1 MAFVRN
7 KGRRLNK
14 YVKDYVVFDIETTGL
29 RPGLDEIIELS
40 AVKVKNN
47 EVSDTFSTL
56 VKPTI
61 RIPASA
67 TRINGI
73 TNDMVS
79 SAPEIAEAMEGFV
92 DFVETEIL
100 VGHNIHSFDTNFIY
114 DAAMEAFQ
122 EGIYNDYIDTLYMAR
137 ACLPQLKHH
146 KLGDISEY
154 FGISTEGA
162 HRALNDC
169 IMNQKCYEKMGELLT
184 AQKKVKAE
192 DKLVLT
198 GKTSVSK
205 DGMVLTGK
213 TSVSKDGI
221 VLTGRTSVPKDGIV
235 LTGKTS
241 TSEKEQMKQK
251 ASETQIEQVK
261 NIQRSVRRE
270 NIPEEM
276 SAEELWAVLENSCP
290 ECGGILVERKG
301 RYGAFWGCKNFPR
314 CRYTR
319 KR

>member
-1 MAFVRN
+1 MALVRN

-29 RPGLDEIIELS
+29 RPGLDEIIEIS

-184 AQKKVKAE
+184 AQKKVTAE

-205 DGMVLTGK
+205 DGILLTGK
-213 TSVSKDGI
+213 TSA
-221 VLTGRTSVPKDGIV
+221 
-235 LTGKTS
+235 
-241 TSEKEQMKQK
+241 SEKEQVKQK
-251 ASETQIEQVK
+251 ASEPKEEQMK
-261 NIQRSVRRE
+261 NIRRSVRRE

-319 KR
+319 KG

>member
-1 MAFVRN
+1 MALVRN

-29 RPGLDEIIELS
+29 RPGLDEIIEIS

-146 KLGDISEY
+146 RLGDVSEY

-184 AQKKVKAE
+184 AQKKVRAE

-205 DGMVLTGK
+205 DGMVLTGR

-221 VLTGRTSVPKDGIV
+221 VLTGRTSVSV
-235 LTGKTS
+235 
-241 TSEKEQMKQK
+241 KEQMKQK
-251 ASETQIEQVK
+251 DSEPQIERK
-261 NIQRSVRRE
+261 KDIQRSIRRE
-270 NIPEEM
+270 SVPEEM

-319 KR
+319 KG